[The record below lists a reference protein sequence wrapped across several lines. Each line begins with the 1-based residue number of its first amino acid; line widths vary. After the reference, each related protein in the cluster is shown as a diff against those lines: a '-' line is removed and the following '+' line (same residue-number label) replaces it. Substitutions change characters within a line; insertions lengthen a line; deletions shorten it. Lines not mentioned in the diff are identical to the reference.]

1 MKIITNP
8 YLPSYEYIPD
18 AEPRIFNDRVYIYGS
33 HDLFNGG
40 NFCLGDY
47 VTYSAPINDLKDW
60 RFEGGIFRKDQ
71 DPMNKKRRKPKALY
85 APDCIQ
91 GIDGRYYLYYS
102 VTESG
107 VIGVAV
113 SDKPS
118 GPFEFYNYVHY
129 QDGQIL
135 GKKKGDVF
143 QFDPGIFVEGK
154 NVYLYSGFCPSLSGI
169 FVTKGKKVSKVGP
182 LCMKLAED
190 MVTILDGPHDIGVK
204 SIANSKGTK
213 YHGHEFFEAS
223 SMRKING
230 KYYFIYSSFLGH
242 ELCYAISNYPDKDF
256 EYGGTI
262 VSIGDIGLPGRN
274 DVKTAANMTGNTHG
288 SILSINDKHYI
299 FYHRQ
304 TNRNCFSRQACAE
317 EIKILEDGSIPQVEV
332 TSCGLNG
339 GPLPGKG
346 EYDARIA
353 CNLECKKG
361 GTFYQVFKGHGRPY
375 FTQSEKDNEK
385 ASDQHITNIQDGTK
399 ITFKYFDFNDAKE
412 LEIEVSSTNK
422 GCMLVKDEDNNIV
435 AEFTIEE
442 SQKKWYSAKLNISNG
457 CHSLSFVYKGK
468 GKISFYKFRLK

>member
-8 YLPSYEYIPD
+8 YLPSHEYIPD
-18 AEPRIFNDRVYIYGS
+18 AEPHVFGDRVYIYGS

-47 VTYSAPINDLKDW
+47 VTYSAPIDDLKDW
-60 RFEGGIFRKDQ
+60 RFEGVIFRKNQ
-71 DPMNKKRRKPKALY
+71 DPMNQKRRKPKALY

-91 GIDGRYYLYYS
+91 GIDGRFYLYYS

-113 SDKPS
+113 SNKPT
-118 GPFEFYNYVHY
+118 GPFDFYGYVHY
-129 QDGQIL
+129 KDGQIL
-135 GKKKGDVF
+135 GKKRGDVF
-143 QFDPGIFVEGK
+143 QIDPGIFVEGK

-169 FVTKGKKVSKVGP
+169 FVTRGKKVSKIGP
-182 LCMKLAED
+182 LCMKLDED
-190 MVTILDGPHDIGVK
+190 MLTIIEGPHDIGVK

-213 YHGHEFFEAS
+213 YVGHEFFEAS

-230 KYYFIYSSFLGH
+230 KYYFIYSSYLGH
-242 ELCYAISNYPDKDF
+242 ELCYAISDYPDKDF
-256 EYGGTI
+256 QYGGTI
-262 VSIGDIGLPGRN
+262 VSIGDIGLPGRYN
-274 DVKTAANMTGNTHG
+274 VKTAANMTGNTHG

-317 EIKILEDGSIPQVEV
+317 EIKILDNGHIPQVEV

-346 EYDARIA
+346 KYDARIA

-361 GTFYQVFKGHGRPY
+361 GTFYQVFKGHGKPY
-375 FTQSEKDNEK
+375 FTQLEKDNE
-385 ASDQHITNIQDGTK
+385 SSSTQYIENIQDGTK
-399 ITFKYFDFNDAKE
+399 ITFKYFEFDDAQKID
-412 LEIEVSSTNK
+412 IEVSANNN
-422 GCMLVKDEDNNIV
+422 GCMLVYDEKENLV
-435 AEFTIEE
+435 AKFDIEE
-442 SQKKWYSAKLNISNG
+442 SSNKWYSSDLNISNG
-457 CHSLSFVYKGK
+457 HHLLTFVYQGK
-468 GKISFYKFRLK
+468 GNLSFYKFILK